1 MRTILVGVKI
11 LPRRPAADVS
21 AEQLDPTPEETATPG
36 AAPKGRPTPK
46 RRDSAPRRAPVVAPP
61 QNRREAMSWQKNQ
74 AKAAKASSAA
84 RSGPAAPARGTVGY
98 RDAYRRGDESVLPK
112 RDRGATRRLARDWV
126 DSRRMI
132 SNYMLILFPLML
144 LGFRVKYINVVV
156 LALFMVIVG
165 EWFLAG
171 RKVLQ
176 IAKSR
181 NIETRESPLSIGFYA
196 GSRAYLPRRWRL
208 PAPQVKLGDKV

>member
-1 MRTILVGVKI
+1 MKI
-11 LPRRPAADVS
+11 LPRRSTSDASAQQLDSTPEVS
-21 AEQLDPTPEETATPG
+21 ATSG
-36 AAPKGRPTPK
+36 AAAKGRPTPK

-74 AKAAKASSAA
+74 AKAAKATSAT
-84 RSGPAAPARGTVGY
+84 RSGSAAPARGSVAY

-126 DSRRMI
+126 DSHRMI

-144 LGFRVKYINVVV
+144 LGFRIQYVNVVV

-165 EWFLAG
+165 EWFLTG
-171 RKVLQ
+171 RKVLLL
-176 IAKSR
+176 AKSR
-181 NIETRESPLSIGFYA
+181 GIETRESPLSIGFYA
-196 GSRAYLPRRWRL
+196 GSRSYLPRRWRL
-208 PAPQVKLGDKV
+208 PAPQVNRGDTI